1 MCAVYLDS
9 STTDNVSMILAKVCV
24 LGDVSVGK
32 TSVIRR
38 FVDREF
44 SDKYLSTVGVKISR
58 KLVRIP
64 GAPGQPHLEIQLVLW
79 DLEGGNTFG
88 SISSTYLKG
97 ARAAVVVAD
106 ITRSATLDA
115 IPTHIERF
123 RTANPSSLVF
133 VALNK
138 SDLQE
143 NGIPHA
149 YINREAQ
156 TGVAITLLT
165 SARTGIGIDDLFE
178 SIGLHLSQ
186 GMVNESA
193 SG

>member
-1 MCAVYLDS
+1 
-9 STTDNVSMILAKVCV
+9 MILAKVCV

-32 TSVIRR
+32 TSIIRR

-44 SDKYLSTVGVKISR
+44 SDRYLSTVGVKISR
-58 KLVRIP
+58 KLVRVP
-64 GAPGQPHLEIQLVLW
+64 AAPGQPFNELQLVLW
-79 DLEGGNTFG
+79 DLEGGTAFG

-106 ITRSATLDA
+106 ITRNASLDA
-115 IPTHIERF
+115 IPGHVERF
-123 RTANPSSLVF
+123 RTVNPASLVF

-143 NGIPHA
+143 DGIPHA
-149 YINREAQ
+149 YINRDAHD
-156 TGVAITLLT
+156 GVAVSLLT

>member
-1 MCAVYLDS
+1 M
-9 STTDNVSMILAKVCV
+9 TLAKICV

-32 TSVIRR
+32 TSIIRR

-58 KLVRIP
+58 KLVRVSA
-64 GAPGQPHLEIQLVLW
+64 GVGKGEEDIQLVIW
-79 DLEGGNTFG
+79 DLEGGSSFAG
-88 SISSTYLKG
+88 ISSTYLKG
-97 ARAAVVVAD
+97 ARAAIVAGD

-115 IPTHIERF
+115 VALHVERF
-123 RTANPSSLVF
+123 RTVNPLAPVF

-143 NGIPHA
+143 EGIPHA
-149 YINREAQ
+149 YIDRKAPE
-156 TGVAITLLT
+156 GVAVTLLT

-178 SIGLHLSQ
+178 SIGLHLVR
-186 GMVNESA
+186 GMLNESA
-193 SG
+193 SR